1 MRRKKAKKQGH
12 YCLVYDR
19 EGRCTWETPTSAMNG
34 GPMQIVEVVT
44 KADRKEY
51 LVFKGYGHL
60 LSHYGRGGTSGQGI
74 TGKGFMAWS
83 VLS

>member
-34 GPMQIVEVVT
+34 VPMQIVEVVT

-51 LVFKGYGHL
+51 LVQCFFDNHIL
-60 LSHYGRGGTSGQGI
+60 FSSIFL
-74 TGKGFMAWS
+74 
-83 VLS
+83 